1 VGHCKTI
8 GPFLFYCCAGVLLL
22 VKRRWGLELS
32 PRFTPGSAG
41 VTTRAED
48 GPDCVF
54 FNSTQ
59 SFASTSAR
67 PLQPR
72 TTKTRTP
79 PGPLPPPWPVN
90 QRRQAVTAASPHR
103 NCSWRTS
110 PPLDNL
116 VSPGTATTGHAVT
129 RLLATE
135 REREL
140 PRGWSAAVPGG
151 SRRWS
156 SASFSARLSSRRP
169 PSRSTSAS
177 SPPATGW
184 YVLV

>member
-1 VGHCKTI
+1 LG
-8 GPFLFYCCAGVLLL
+8 
-22 VKRRWGLELS
+22 LS
-32 PRFTPGSAG
+32 PRFTHGSAG
-41 VTTRAED
+41 VATRAED

-59 SFASTSAR
+59 PFASTSAR

-103 NCSWRTS
+103 NSSWRTS

-116 VSPGTATTGHAVT
+116 VSPGTATAGRAVT
-129 RLLATE
+129 RLLAT
-135 REREL
+135 
-140 PRGWSAAVPGG
+140 GWSAAVPGG

-169 PSRSTSAS
+169 PPRSTSAS